1 MHFYEWNIGDY
12 AKKTQHLTNEEDLA
26 YRRALDMY
34 YDTEKPL
41 DISNIPSLS
50 RRLRVGIEALQNVIA
65 EFFPG
70 GENKHAEEKIAA
82 YYTFIDRQK
91 ANGKLGGRPKKTQA
105 LPKPNPSQTQKN
117 PVPSQPL
124 PTEPLPTEPLTTNQK
139 PLTKNHGKS
148 KAIAP
153 VALLAA
159 LGVDEKIAADW
170 IILRKQKKAPVTE
183 TALTGI
189 QREAEKAGM
198 SLENAL
204 AMCCERGWSGF
215 KAEWLRKNQKDS
227 GRDLE
232 AERREFINGDT
243 GNVIEGDFK
252 HA

>member
-50 RRLRVGIEALQNVIA
+50 RRLRVGIEALQNVIE
-65 EFFPG
+65 EFFPDG
-70 GENKHAEEKIAA
+70 VNKHAEEKIAA
-82 YYTFIDRQK
+82 YYAFIDRQK
-91 ANGKLGGRPKKTQA
+91 NNGRLGGRPKKTQA
-105 LPKPNPSQTQKN
+105 FPKPNPSQTQKN

-124 PTEPLPTEPLTTNQK
+124 TTEPLPTNPLTTD
-139 PLTKNHGKS
+139 PLTNNQGKS

-153 VALLAA
+153 AALLAA

-170 IILRKQKKAPVTE
+170 IILRKQKKAAVTE
-183 TALTGI
+183 TALAGI

-215 KAEWLRKNQKDS
+215 KAEWLHKNQRDS
-227 GRDLE
+227 GRDIE
-232 AERREFINGDT
+232 AERRAFINGDS
-243 GNVIEGDFK
+243 GNVIDGEYK